1 MGVPTEATIMSQR
14 YRSPHDDYLR
24 DLRDLMQEAV
34 KQTQRFDAKWNRLN
48 EEMNEYLR
56 GSYIDDPLQKD
67 KIKGVNLALRD
78 ALASGGWWRDKA
90 TYLANVIQAE
100 IAMRR
105 EGL

>member
-1 MGVPTEATIMSQR
+1 MTRPTVS
-14 YRSPHDDYLR
+14 SDHNNYLR

-48 EEMNEYLR
+48 DELKTKFLAEGVREPQLTELMNA
-56 GSYIDDPLQKD
+56 
-67 KIKGVNLALRD
+67 NLEFTG
-78 ALASGGWWRDKA
+78 ALAAGNWWRDKA